1 MGKLPKK
8 IRERLLKEAG
18 EWDASIASEDEAK
31 TPDLLDAADFF
42 EVPRPAR
49 QIPTKNT

>member
-8 IRERLLKEAG
+8 LRERLLKEAG
-18 EWDASIASEDEAK
+18 EWDASNGSEDEAK